1 MTHQLLLSRAA
12 PHRCHH
18 HLPLQ
23 LIPGATPEMIAQLGR
38 RTRSTSIGTPS
49 CTTTTTTTCPSPPNL
64 IMVMVM
70 VVVVIRSPPTKKQQP
85 ATALDQDLRT
95 NRLPEL
101 DALAD
106 HGLERPRDRRRVR
119 VVLQH
124 LEDAHARSVAADAE
138 ELGRRVRVERH
149 VELEA
154 LLLLAA
160 TAVTVAVSVASA
172 VAIWRP
178 AHPRCRLS
186 LDDGRW
192 GELLAC

>member
-12 PHRCHH
+12 PHRRHH

-23 LIPGATPEMIAQLGR
+23 LIPGATPEMVAQLGR

>member
-12 PHRCHH
+12 PHRRHH

-23 LIPGATPEMIAQLGR
+23 LIPGATPEMVAQLGR
-38 RTRSTSIGTPS
+38 RTRSTSIGTRS

-106 HGLERPRDRRRVR
+106 HGLERPRDGRRVR

-160 TAVTVAVSVASA
+160 TATAITVSVA

-178 AHPRCRLS
+178 AHPRCRLP
-186 LDDGRW
+186 LNDGRW